1 MKKMLFFVSF
11 VFFAFL
17 SADDFSYRGIFLGM
31 SKTDLLKEVNGLPFI
46 ETSDKIVIGN
56 YHDSSVLVSVDG
68 NKVSDFT
75 IKTDS
80 PDDKN
85 SFISLIAELS
95 AKFGKPAYLDS
106 KKFKALFAKDGKF
119 ISLRINKKSSGFTKF
134 MGFGYSKDCYS
145 IKNVL
150 ED

>member
-1 MKKMLFFVSF
+1 MKKILFAVSI
-11 VFFAFL
+11 VFSVFL

-31 SKTDLLKEVNGLPFI
+31 NKSDLLREVDGLPYI

-56 YHDSSVLVSVDG
+56 YHDSSVLVTVTG

-75 IKTDS
+75 VKTDS
-80 PDDKN
+80 EDDKN
-85 SFISLIAELS
+85 EFIRLIAELS
-95 AKFGKPAYLDS
+95 AKFGKPFYLDS

-119 ISLRINKKSSGFTKF
+119 VSLRINKKSSGFTRF
-134 MGFGYSKDCYS
+134 IGFGYSKECYS
-145 IKNVL
+145 IKSVL

>member
-1 MKKMLFFVSF
+1 MKKMLFVISF
-11 VFFAFL
+11 AFFLFL

-56 YHDSSVLVSVDG
+56 YHDSSVLVSLDG

-75 IKTDS
+75 IKTDLA
-80 PDDKN
+80 DDKN
-85 SFISLIAELS
+85 EFMRLIAELS
-95 AKFGKPAYLDS
+95 AKYGKPSYLDS

-119 ISLRINKKSSGFTKF
+119 ISLRINKKSSGFTRF
-134 MGFGYSKDCYS
+134 MGFGYSKECYS

>member
-1 MKKMLFFVSF
+1 MKK
-11 VFFAFL
+11 VFFISIL
-17 SADDFSYRGIFLGM
+17 LVSGLLTADDFSYRGIFLGM

-56 YHDSSVLVSVDG
+56 YHDSSVLVSIDG
-68 NKVSDFT
+68 SKVSDFT

-80 PDDKN
+80 IDDKN
-85 SFISLIAELS
+85 EFIRLIAELS

-106 KKFKALFAKDGKF
+106 KKYKALFVKDGKF

-134 MGFGYSKDCYS
+134 MGFGYSKECYS